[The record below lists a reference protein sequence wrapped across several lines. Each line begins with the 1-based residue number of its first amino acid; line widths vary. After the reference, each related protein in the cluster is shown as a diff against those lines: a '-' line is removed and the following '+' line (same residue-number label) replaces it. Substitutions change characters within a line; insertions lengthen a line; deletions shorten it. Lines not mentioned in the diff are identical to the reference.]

1 MQYRKQFKKGFTL
14 IELLIVIAII
24 GILAAVILVNTGS
37 ARDKAQTSSGL
48 QSLKSV
54 IPYAVDCN
62 NRAGTV
68 NSDPAPTEGVTEV
81 CAGEAAILFPTLPSS
96 CDYVVG
102 TASTIVATC
111 GSSTTSTITCT
122 FDGGGDCQV
131 N

>member
-1 MQYRKQFKKGFTL
+1 MQYKKMVKKGFTL

-24 GILAAVILVNTGS
+24 GILAAVVLVNTGS
-37 ARDKAQTSSGL
+37 ARNKAQTSSAV

-54 IPYAVDCN
+54 MPYAVDCN
-62 NRAGTV
+62 TRGGTV

-81 CAGEAAILFPTLPSS
+81 CAGETGMLFPSLPST
-96 CDYVVG
+96 CDYAVG
-102 TASTIVATC
+102 DAATVAATC
-111 GSSTTSTITCT
+111 GTSTITCT